1 MQYHIS
7 DGMCCA
13 KVFPFAVVGEDKVFL
28 FLSKIGGAALIHLV
42 AVLCIIEQQ
51 GENTHITHLGRTAAG
66 FVDILDNDKYAFLD
80 DRGMSD
86 IRHGCCHYGQPA
98 FQSAEQLCITP
109 VCHRLECHF
118 PVCSKASQEEK

>member
-7 DGMCCA
+7 DGICCA

-28 FLSKIGGAALIHLV
+28 FLSKIGGASLIHLV
-42 AVLCIIEQQ
+42 ALLCIIE
-51 GENTHITHLGRTAAG
+51 
-66 FVDILDNDKYAFLD
+66 
-80 DRGMSD
+80 
-86 IRHGCCHYGQPA
+86 QPA

-118 PVCSKASQEEK
+118 PACSKPSQEEK